1 MLFGGRGATCYLNS
15 LIQALYMTPE
25 LRAGLFDL
33 SLDDL
38 QVVTTAPPPPVAA
51 TAPES
56 DDAAAATTEQDPD
69 KREEPAPS
77 GEDHQAKT
85 EHATAPAV
93 EPATTATQLTTVCH
107 RTRTT
112 TAPHTTAHARVT

>member
-1 MLFGGRGATCYLNS
+1 LNS

-51 TAPES
+51 ATAPEP
-56 DDAAAATTEQDPD
+56 DAAAAAATTEQDSD
-69 KREEPAPS
+69 KSEEPTPS
-77 GEDHQAKT
+77 GPSQAEA
-85 EHATAPAV
+85 EHTTVPAA
-93 EPATTATQLTTVCH
+93 EPATVCH
-107 RTRTT
+107 RTTAHAPPH
-112 TAPHTTAHARVT
+112 APHTQPTDLTRGGRRRW